1 MYFEDDAVKQ
11 RVKQDC
17 EFSFL
22 FNPLFHEF
30 YFTSVFKIKPKIG
43 SFCLPTHSRDAHRKF
58 KAN

>member
-1 MYFEDDAVKQ
+1 MSFVDDAVKQ

-30 YFTSVFKIKPKIG
+30 YFTFVFKIG
-43 SFCLPTHSRDAHRKF
+43 CFRLPTHSRDAHRNF
-58 KAN
+58 FW